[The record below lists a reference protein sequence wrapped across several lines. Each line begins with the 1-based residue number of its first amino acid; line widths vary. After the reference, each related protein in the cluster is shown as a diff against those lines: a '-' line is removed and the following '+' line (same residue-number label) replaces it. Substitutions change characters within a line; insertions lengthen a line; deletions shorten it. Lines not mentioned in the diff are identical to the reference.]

1 MSYTD
6 GVLVTATE
14 YGVSKTSGSDIDGVL
29 LNVYRSVPCEKT
41 PEHPYTF
48 RIEYAVRDMAFP
60 TREEADAYALAH
72 GWLKVR
78 RSK

>member
-14 YGVSKTSGSDIDGVL
+14 YGVSKTTGSGIDGVL
-29 LNVYRSVPCEKT
+29 LDVYRSVPCEKT
-41 PEHPYTF
+41 PEHPYTT
-48 RIEYAVRDMAFP
+48 RVEYAVKAMRFD
-60 TREEADAYALAH
+60 TREEANAYALAH